1 MNSKTINI
9 ITWVLQGIMTLVFLM
24 AGGMKVFTP
33 FDQYV
38 ETMPYAAKLSAG
50 IIKLIGTLEILGA
63 IGMSLPFW
71 IKKWYFLSP
80 LAALGLA
87 ATMIGAIVTHAG
99 RNEPFVMQIAFF
111 AILVIIAFVRNKQIK
126 AAR

>member
-9 ITWVLQGIMTLVFLM
+9 IIWVLQGTMTLVFLM
-24 AGGMKVFTP
+24 AGGSKIFIP

-38 ETMPYAAKLSAG
+38 ETMPYAAKLSVG
-50 IIKLIGTLEILGA
+50 IIKFIGTLEILGA
-63 IGMSLPFW
+63 IGMSLPFL

-99 RNEPFVMQIAFF
+99 RNEPLGLQIAFF
-111 AILVIIAFVRNKQIK
+111 VILGIIAFVRYKRIK
-126 AAR
+126 TAE